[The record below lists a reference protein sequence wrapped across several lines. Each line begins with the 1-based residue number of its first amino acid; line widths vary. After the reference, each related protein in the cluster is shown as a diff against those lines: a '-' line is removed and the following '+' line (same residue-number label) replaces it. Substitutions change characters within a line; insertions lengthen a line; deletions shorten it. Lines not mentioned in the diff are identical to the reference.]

1 VVFGCNEDGVMCN
14 NVHKLNPR
22 PRQSLKP
29 RRPGSMRACA
39 RSLLVLGRP
48 LASGE
53 SNGGKSKL
61 AQPTGQNEVPVTG
74 PKWAASGMFCVVA
87 ICTSLPFGCLGSV
100 ATERPEERVRWRD
113 GRSGESLKSPRAGN
127 SNSSQASQHHRP
139 PLLGG
144 SMPCAQSEPSVT
156 TLNKHSKK
164 REPSK

>member
-1 VVFGCNEDGVMCN
+1 MCN

-127 SNSSQASQHHRP
+127 SNSSQASQHIDPSVLTRRS
-139 PLLGG
+139 LRRGWG
-144 SMPCAQSEPSVT
+144 IYVVSQSEPSVT
-156 TLNKHSKK
+156 TLNKQRKK
-164 REPSK
+164 KGTK